1 VYQHLRCMAEVPDFS
16 RNTFLSHDVV
26 KDILEIAR
34 NRDPAI
40 TRVDNKFAT
49 DLPKISGTPS
59 SLNKRQKV
67 GQADC
72 NKGNVKLESNTYV
85 KDKPCSD
92 CDEDKLTMPRN
103 GNDDVPDDDDDD
115 GEQSRQNMVV
125 LPVDPPFKNVLTN
138 DTLLSVGHVYPRTKD
153 NEKEVLLSKPQGE
166 SSFLMNGK
174 ALTLESTLFPYLFP
188 ESNGYFDP
196 MQSSKNKTYLA
207 DFQNYMKRRMSTLFS
222 PFTMVQEYILMM
234 YQILRVMLCTTSG
247 QKYMLKKAYDKR
259 LKKYPNESEHDRIQN
274 LVTYVMP
281 KSVWYS
287 PSWWRHKLNDLTAI
301 TKEMGLPHYFLT
313 LTVDNSS
320 ELRWDEYNAMQSIL
334 NDMNASFFG
343 AQPKK
348 KPHLELA
355 NAQAEAAMLFHHRV
369 VNFMDMF
376 ILGGHRS
383 LGKITHN
390 VIRYE
395 MQGRQAL
402 HAHILL
408 WSTEDD
414 VRVHEQEIT
423 RDILMELDANGNW
436 VAPDPEKNPVK
447 HKLHCMLRRKNCHIC
462 RPHVCGK
469 KRPCKL
475 GFPYEIYTGG
485 TRYDEER
492 KEFIY
497 NCPNYHSRNVVSYHP
512 EVCY

>member
-1 VYQHLRCMAEVPDFS
+1 
-16 RNTFLSHDVV
+16 
-26 KDILEIAR
+26 
-34 NRDPAI
+34 
-40 TRVDNKFAT
+40 
-49 DLPKISGTPS
+49 
-59 SLNKRQKV
+59 
-67 GQADC
+67 
-72 NKGNVKLESNTYV
+72 
-85 KDKPCSD
+85 
-92 CDEDKLTMPRN
+92 
-103 GNDDVPDDDDDD
+103 
-115 GEQSRQNMVV
+115 
-125 LPVDPPFKNVLTN
+125 
-138 DTLLSVGHVYPRTKD
+138 
-153 NEKEVLLSKPQGE
+153 
-166 SSFLMNGK
+166 
-174 ALTLESTLFPYLFP
+174 
-188 ESNGYFDP
+188 
-196 MQSSKNKTYLA
+196 
-207 DFQNYMKRRMSTLFS
+207 
-222 PFTMVQEYILMM
+222 
-234 YQILRVMLCTTSG
+234 
-247 QKYMLKKAYDKR
+247 
-259 LKKYPNESEHDRIQN
+259 
-274 LVTYVMP
+274 
-281 KSVWYS
+281 
-287 PSWWRHKLNDLTAI
+287 
-301 TKEMGLPHYFLT
+301 
-313 LTVDNSS
+313 
-320 ELRWDEYNAMQSIL
+320 
-334 NDMNASFFG
+334 MNASFFG